1 MLGEQERTK
10 PFIDLVRY
18 WGLSMYLG
26 KGSKLR
32 LRMGAKNYVWLM
44 VTTQVVVCWPG
55 ILFGAPRR
63 GNLRTAQGRAKR
75 RPGYCRPSPAFALQG
90 QKRKNQRLLF
100 VHTLHLLY
108 MLLPLQG
115 ESTAH
120 CIHHPGR
127 RFALPWAMRRLPLRG
142 AQTASFHP

>member
-1 MLGEQERTK
+1 MFLLTRIFLIILIARGRT
-10 PFIDLVRY
+10 
-18 WGLSMYLG
+18 
-26 KGSKLR
+26 
-32 LRMGAKNYVWLM
+32 AKWEVIRFVFLLTRI
-44 VTTQVVVCWPG
+44 VTTQVAVCWLG
-55 ILFGAPRR
+55 ILFCAPRR
-63 GNLRTAQGRAKR
+63 GNLRIAQGRAKR
-75 RPGYCRPSPAFALQG
+75 RTGYCRPSPAFALQG

-127 RFALPWAMRRLPLRG
+127 RFALPWARRRLPLRG

>member
-1 MLGEQERTK
+1 M
-10 PFIDLVRY
+10 DLRFA
-18 WGLSMYLG
+18 LFL
-26 KGSKLR
+26 LTR
-32 LRMGAKNYVWLM
+32 II
-44 VTTQVVVCWPG
+44 TTQVVVCWLG
-55 ILFGAPRR
+55 ILFGAPWR
-63 GNLRTAQGRAKR
+63 GNLRIAQGRAKR
-75 RPGYCRPSPAFALQG
+75 RPGYSRPSPAFALQG

-127 RFALPWAMRRLPLRG
+127 RFALPWAMRRLPCG
-142 AQTASFHP
+142 AHRRHHSTHNYHPAGHRRHHSTHILHPAKLVFLQKTT

>member
-1 MLGEQERTK
+1 
-10 PFIDLVRY
+10 
-18 WGLSMYLG
+18 
-26 KGSKLR
+26 
-32 LRMGAKNYVWLM
+32 M
-44 VTTQVVVCWPG
+44 VTTQVVVCWLG

-63 GNLRTAQGRAKR
+63 GNLRIAQGRAKR

-115 ESTAH
+115 ESAVVYSS
-120 CIHHPGR
+120 PR
-127 RFALPWAMRRLPLRG
+127 APLRSALG
-142 AQTASFHP
+142 YAQVAPAERTDGIIPPIISTQPIHFFGQQRPE